1 MVRLKVFIVYFFFL
15 EFALLNLKGVYFPAP
30 AGSTEISVT
39 APGDPRNVSG
49 KLVLNYRKD

>member
-1 MVRLKVFIVYFFFL
+1 MVRLKVFIVYFVFL

-49 KLVLNYRKD
+49 KLVLNYPKD